1 MKTVQVNVRG
11 VVFFLLANGKKVKR
25 MFEMK
30 IFIKNYDK
38 N

>member
-11 VVFFLLANGKKVKR
+11 VVFLLANGKKVKR

-30 IFIKNYDK
+30 NFIKNYDK